1 MRTSAKSATSSSLTS
16 PVEPSHRAAS
26 SCSRP
31 LVSRLASR
39 QFARRLHGRFCYN
52 GVPMTRQRCR
62 ALRRQGLSIGQIARL
77 VKRSESTVHWHVKGL
92 APTPSQQAVLRQQKR
107 KLMTRVNARRRGLPF
122 KKVTLLRPAWS
133 VKLVHLVAHLTFD
146 GRIDRYGCAYY
157 SRNADQARHVD
168 TLLRQ
173 LCGILPKLSRRP
185 NGIWVVRYYHVG
197 LAAWLLEKERQLP
210 GALATHP
217 AWQQQWLRAFF
228 DDEGHV
234 FVGGSTRR
242 VRASQKHPATLWL
255 ARRLLSRIGIESYID
270 KRAQAVEI
278 RGRENLLRFQQQ
290 INFSEGLCINP
301 LRANGRWKQPLE
313 KREILERALSS
324 YLN

>member
-1 MRTSAKSATSSSLTS
+1 MKDIRITDAQR
-16 PVEPSHRAAS
+16 E
-26 SCSRP
+26 
-31 LVSRLASR
+31 
-39 QFARRLHGRFCYN
+39 RLH
-52 GVPMTRQRCR
+52 
-62 ALRRQGLSIGQIARL
+62 A
-77 VKRSESTVHWHVKGL
+77 
-92 APTPSQQAVLRQQKR
+92 QKR
-107 KLMTRVNARRRGLPF
+107 NIMAIVNARRRGKPLHPVLF
-122 KKVTLLRPAWS
+122 RKPAWS
-133 VKLVHLVAHLTFD
+133 KMLVHLVSHLNFD
-146 GRIDRYGCAYY
+146 GRVDRYGCYYY
-157 SRNADQARHVD
+157 SRSYQQVLHVKQ
-168 TLLRQ
+168 LLQQ
-173 LCGILPKLSRRP
+173 LLGVRPKLKLRP
-185 NGIWVVRYYHVG
+185 HGVWMVSYYNVEV
-197 LAAWLLEKERQLP
+197 AAWLSRKEDGL
-210 GALATHP
+210 LAVLTDRMT
-217 AWQQQWLRAFF
+217 WQQQWLQAFF

-278 RGRENLLRFQQQ
+278 RGRENLLQFQQQ